1 VVGGA
6 DTVVTDASGGN
17 LNSEAGGDVENLVI
31 SKLVESEATLTYPSR
46 PWAVEQIVL
55 VPGTP
60 DALRSTQDMANPFTV
75 MLDDVTLSPANP
87 AAMEKSRRNVT
98 QWAGV

>member
-1 VVGGA
+1 MTEAPGG
-6 DTVVTDASGGN
+6 S
-17 LNSEAGGDVENLVI
+17 LNNEAGGDVEKLVI

-46 PWAVEQIVL
+46 PWAVVQIVL

-60 DALRSTQDMANPFTV
+60 DATKSTQDMANPLTV
-75 MLDDVTLSPANP
+75 MVDDVTLSPANP